1 MAKEKKESMHKKEEH
16 ESMGMRKKEHKE
28 KKMEHPKGMAKK

>member
-16 ESMGMRKKEHKE
+16 ESMGMKKKMATEKKEGKFGKMS
-28 KKMEHPKGMAKK
+28 KK

>member
-16 ESMGMRKKEHKE
+16 ESMGMRKKMEHE
-28 KKMEHPKGMAKK
+28 KKEGKREKMSKR